1 MCPATINCC
10 YYSGKAEEAMTFFI
24 GILLSYAVGI
34 LVGVWV
40 AFLIYK
46 RLDK

>member
-1 MCPATINCC
+1 
-10 YYSGKAEEAMTFFI
+10 MTFFI